1 MMRTAWLGLAFALCL
16 APAAG
21 AGEFVVVSSTD
32 PAFRPGQ
39 ELAGGYSV
47 QLASGAQLVVVH
59 ASGMVRR
66 LIGGPQA
73 VRLPEVAAASANAR
87 RTEVLK
93 LMVAQPR
100 RTRSLVPPA
109 CPAPE
114 TLTTLDAI
122 LAAGEQEACLPLARQ
137 ALSDY
142 AERAAE

>member
-1 MMRTAWLGLAFALCL
+1 
-16 APAAG
+16 
-21 AGEFVVVSSTD
+21 
-32 PAFRPGQ
+32 
-39 ELAGGYSV
+39 
-47 QLASGAQLVVVH
+47 VVH

>member
-1 MMRTAWLGLAFALCL
+1 MRGLLLGSILAL
-16 APAAG
+16 AAAG
-21 AGEFVVVSSTD
+21 TASAGDFVVLSSTD
-32 PAFRPGQ
+32 PAFKPGQ
-39 ELAGGYSV
+39 QLMGGANLRLA
-47 QLASGAQLVVVH
+47 AGAQLVVIH
-59 ASGMVRR
+59 ASGMVRK
-66 LIGGPQA
+66 LSGAGKAVTLPQ
-73 VRLPEVAAASANAR
+73 VAASDANAR

-137 ALSDY
+137 ALNAY
-142 AERAAE
+142 VEKAE